1 MFIIFRKV
9 TSVKDHYSRS
19 INVGP
24 CSIEFKKMIYTV
36 KDNNL
41 AVGIFPEETDRMP
54 IIVFNPTV
62 DFEISETCPD
72 DIGLVNF

>member
-1 MFIIFRKV
+1 
-9 TSVKDHYSRS
+9 
-19 INVGP
+19 
-24 CSIEFKKMIYTV
+24 MIYTV